1 MLVID
6 RSLKGIV
13 ELMWSNIAT
22 LQKLSKFASYIF
34 IVLGFIIA
42 ICGQFARTKIDDRV
56 KYLQK
61 QINDQQQA
69 ELQNKLDASHRK
81 VDELENQI
89 ISATASVEAF
99 LSWDVLENIDE
110 WKAVL
115 EGNVSYVAFGRDT
128 DALLIIRSQIV
139 VGSSKTKGFVTL
151 SANCD
156 LSAPESQVNCDF
168 QQLSETTFIQIGLP
182 DLVPEETLV
191 SSGTVHL
198 TINGN
203 KKLSFA
209 LTSQRVND
217 HKIVIPN
224 VEAQWNL

>member
-1 MLVID
+1 VL
-6 RSLKGIV
+6 
-13 ELMWSNIAT
+13 
-22 LQKLSKFASYIF
+22 LSTSVKPWVY
-34 IVLGFIIA
+34 A
-42 ICGQFARTKIDDRV
+42 ILRECCDLNIDDRV
-56 KYLQK
+56 EYLQK

-89 ISATASVEAF
+89 ISAIASVEAF
-99 LSWDVLENIDE
+99 LSWDVLGNSDE
-110 WKAVL
+110 WQVLL

-139 VGSSKTKGFVTL
+139 VGSSKTKGFVTF

-156 LSAPESQVNCDF
+156 LSAPESH
-168 QQLSETTFIQIGLP
+168 
-182 DLVPEETLV
+182 EETLV